1 MYFVKR
7 YADNLDV
14 VGKKLFDSK
23 SQKVSQKER
32 FLIFRIN
39 RAFIYDLF
47 ENYLDVKISQDQK
60 DDFAEQLT
68 DEEVVKITTNLHN
81 QHYEKFGSQ
90 VINNFILQNVE
101 AAKKL
106 IDKE

>member
-1 MYFVKR
+1 MYFIKR
-7 YADNLDV
+7 YANNLDV
-14 VGKKLFDSK
+14 VGKEILDSK

-39 RAFIYDLF
+39 RAFVYDLF
-47 ENYLDVKISQDQK
+47 ENHLDVKISQDQK

-81 QHYEKFGSQ
+81 QHYEEFGSQ
-90 VINNFILQNVE
+90 VINKFILQNVE
-101 AAKKL
+101 TAKKL